1 MAIARQLVAASD
13 PGSQE
18 SGIARRGD
26 ARSRLVRLGLYAAL
40 LVGAVV
46 SLFPFYWMA
55 VAATQPTA
63 DLFHSPPPLL
73 PGGELWA
80 NVQRLEKEIGLARVM
95 LNSVAIATI
104 YTVLSSIVS
113 ALCGYGLAKQRFRGR
128 GLLLGLI
135 LGTMIIPYQVTLV
148 PLFQMMAALGWM
160 DSYQAVI
167 LPFVASA
174 FGIFLMRQAFLSFP
188 DEIIESGR
196 IDGAGELHIFYG
208 LVVPVVRPQLAAL
221 VIYTFVTQWNAF
233 IWPLLV
239 LNSEDQYTVPVALNT
254 LVGQTHVDYSGL
266 MLGSFVATVPIM
278 IVFLRFQREF
288 ISGLLGGA
296 VKM

>member
-1 MAIARQLVAASD
+1 MAATRRRSATPD
-13 PGSQE
+13 PGSGE
-18 SGIARRGD
+18 TRAAHRD
-26 ARSRLVRLGLYAAL
+26 DVRSRLVRFGLYAAL
-40 LVGAVV
+40 IVGAVI

-63 DLFHSPPPLL
+63 DLFHTPPPLL
-73 PGGELWA
+73 PGGELWT
-80 NVQRLEKEIGLARVM
+80 NVQRLQEEIGLGRVM
-95 LNSVAIATI
+95 FNSIAIATI
-104 YTVLSSIVS
+104 YTALSSTVS
-113 ALCGYGLAKQRFRGR
+113 AMCGYGLAKQRFRGR

-135 LGTMIIPYQVTLV
+135 LGSMIIPYQVTLV

-196 IDGAGELHIFYG
+196 IDGASELRIFYG
-208 LVVPVVRPQLAAL
+208 LVVPVVGPQIAAL
-221 VIYTFVTQWNAF
+221 VIYTFVSQWNAF

-266 MLGSFVATVPIM
+266 MLGSFLATVPIM

-296 VKM
+296 VK